1 MGGYSGEVNIIINT
15 TENAKNVLIM
25 WIVGEYLT
33 DESCSLLCKV
43 KFCLSPGTTTVIFE
57 SFK

>member
-43 KFCLSPGTTTVIFE
+43 KFCLSPGTTTVTFE